1 MKPKKRKK
9 YYILPLFFFTIA
21 LFMLLFSALE
31 QKMQPPLKEISHMKC
46 KALANKIIDD
56 SASEILSEM
65 ELTEK
70 ALLSPNLSGEG
81 YIANTALVNHFC
93 SRFSASI
100 TEDLVKLPDEKIG
113 IPLGAVMNWGL
124 FANIG
129 PEIPFT
135 LIPMGAVKVDY
146 DSQFLSVGINQINY
160 KIWLNIAMELKI
172 VNPLY
177 QENITLERKIMLA
190 DIVFSGKVPE
200 HYFQMTY
207 PNEYLL
213 TE

>member
-1 MKPKKRKK
+1 M
-9 YYILPLFFFTIA
+9 
-21 LFMLLFSALE
+21 
-31 QKMQPPLKEISHMKC
+31 
-46 KALANKIIDD
+46 
-56 SASEILSEM
+56 
-65 ELTEK
+65 TE
-70 ALLSPNLSGEG
+70 ND
-81 YIANTALVNHFC
+81 
-93 SRFSASI
+93 
-100 TEDLVKLPDEKIG
+100 EDLVKLPDEKIG
-113 IPLGAVMNWGL
+113 IPLGAVMNWGF

-200 HYFQMTY
+200 HYFQMQLISCWKKVIPDFRFIKKIWTI
-207 PNEYLL
+207 LL
-213 TE
+213 EFSI